1 MPAIKPFRA
10 WRYDG
15 RKVRDFSAVTAP
27 PYDVISKEEQDS
39 LYRKN
44 PYNVIRLELAKER
57 PGDGPADN
65 KYTRA
70 ASTLAEWKS
79 SGVLTRDAAP
89 ALYAYVQ
96 DYKEE
101 GKAKRR
107 LGFFAAMALDEKA
120 VLKHEN
126 TLAGPKAD
134 RLTLIKATRTNLSP
148 IFGLFEDPKGAV
160 NKALAASTRKKP
172 VADATHDGVR
182 HRLYVEDR
190 PNVVEAVC
198 RALKQKPMFIAD
210 GHHRFEVACQYRDF
224 RAAQQKGRADAPF
237 HYVMTYFADVT
248 HNPFK
253 IFPTHRLVKS
263 AGDPLPAL
271 AKLGTLEKARDLA
284 AVLKALDRYRVE
296 TKDKAY
302 RFGVYT
308 KKNGYRIL
316 TLDAKNAPK
325 KSAGPVD
332 ALDVSALHEYVIAPV
347 FGVREIAK
355 SEKIDF
361 SRDPKAA
368 VKKVDRGQFD
378 AALFLRP
385 TSLNEMIVASKKGL
399 KMPQKS
405 TYFWP
410 KLVTGLVFNG
420 LE

>member
-1 MPAIKPFRA
+1 MPVIKPFRA
-10 WRYDG
+10 WRYDA

-27 PYDVISKEEQDS
+27 PYDVISKEEQEA

-44 PYNVIRLELAKER
+44 PNNVIRLELAKEE
-57 PGDGPADN
+57 PGDTAAHN
-65 KYTRA
+65 KYSRA
-70 ASTLAEWKS
+70 ASTLDEWKS
-79 SGVLTRDAAP
+79 AGVLVHDAVP
-89 ALYAYVQ
+89 ALYVYVQ

-107 LGFFAAMALDEKA
+107 IGFYAAMKLDEKA

-148 IFGLFEDPKGAV
+148 IFGLFEDSKGAV
-160 NKALAASTRKKP
+160 NKALASATKQKP

-182 HRLYVEDR
+182 HRLYVENR
-190 PNVVEAVC
+190 PKVVELVS
-198 RALKQKPMFIAD
+198 RVLKPKPMFIAD

-224 RAAQQKGRADAPF
+224 RSAQNGHGDAAYN
-237 HYVMTYFADVT
+237 YVMTYFADVT

-263 AGDPLPAL
+263 QGDPIPAL
-271 AKLGTLEKARDLA
+271 SKLGKIEKAKNLD
-284 AVLKALDRYRVE
+284 AVLKALDKFRVD

-302 RFGVYT
+302 TFGVYT
-308 KKNGYRIL
+308 KKSGYHL
-316 TLDAKNAPK
+316 LKLDAKNAPK

-332 ALDVSALHEYVIAPV
+332 ALDVSALHKYIVEPV

-368 VKKVDRGQFD
+368 VKKVDAGTFD

-410 KLVTGLVFNG
+410 KLVTGLAFHG

>member
-1 MPAIKPFRA
+1 MPTIKPFRA

-15 RKVRDFSAVTAP
+15 RKVHDFSTVTAP
-27 PYDVISKEEQDS
+27 PYDVISKEEQES
-39 LYRKN
+39 LYRRN
-44 PYNVIRLELAKER
+44 PYNVIRLELAKEES
-57 PGDGPADN
+57 GDNATYN
-65 KYTRA
+65 KYTRS
-70 ASTLAEWKS
+70 ASTLDEWKS
-79 SGVLTRDAAP
+79 SGVLTHDDVP
-89 ALYAYVQ
+89 ALYVYVQ

-107 LGFFAAMALDEKA
+107 LGFFAAMELDEKA

-126 TLAGPKAD
+126 TLAGPKRD
-134 RLTLIKATRTNLSP
+134 RLMLIKATRTNLSP

-160 NKALAASTRKKP
+160 NKVLAAAAKKKP
-172 VADATHDGVR
+172 IADATHEGVR
-182 HRLYVEDR
+182 HRLYLENHPKAVD
-190 PNVVEAVC
+190 AVC
-198 RALKQKPMFIAD
+198 RVIRPKPMFIAD

-224 RAAQQKGRADAPF
+224 RRAQNGHGDGA
-237 HYVMTYFADVT
+237 YNYMMTYFADVT

-253 IFPTHRLVKS
+253 IFPTHRLVKF
-263 AGDPLPAL
+263 AGDPLPQL
-271 AKLGTLEKARDLA
+271 TKLGKLEKAKSLA
-284 AVLKALDRYRVE
+284 DVLKRLDKNRIE

-302 RFGVYT
+302 QFGVYT
-308 KKNGYRIL
+308 KRAGYRIL
-316 TLDAKNAPK
+316 TLDKSNAPK

-355 SEKIDF
+355 SSTIDF
-361 SRDPKAA
+361 SRDAKAA
-368 VKKVDRGQFD
+368 VKKVDDGKFD
-378 AALFLRP
+378 TALFLRP

-410 KLVTGLVFNG
+410 KLITGLVFNG

>member
-1 MPAIKPFRA
+1 MPTIKPFRA
-10 WRYDG
+10 WRYDA

-27 PYDVISKEEQDS
+27 PYDVISKEEQGA

-44 PYNVIRLELAKER
+44 PHNVIRLELAKEES
-57 PGDGPADN
+57 GDNATHN
-65 KYTRA
+65 KYSRA
-70 ASTLAEWKS
+70 AATLDEWKS
-79 SGVLTRDAAP
+79 AGVLVHDDVP
-89 ALYAYVQ
+89 ALYVYVQ

-101 GKAKRR
+101 GKARRR
-107 LGFFAAMALDEKA
+107 LGFFAAMELDEKA

-148 IFGLFEDPKGAV
+148 IFGLFEDAKGAV
-160 NKALAASTRKKP
+160 NKALAAATKQKP
-172 VADATHDGVR
+172 VADAMHDGVR
-182 HRLYVEDR
+182 HRLYVESR
-190 PNVVEAVC
+190 PQVIAAVS
-198 RALKQKPMFIAD
+198 RVLKPKPMFIAD

-224 RAAQQKGRADAPF
+224 RHAQNGHGDGAYN
-237 HYVMTYFADVT
+237 YVMTYFADVT

-263 AGDPLPAL
+263 SGDPLPAL
-271 AKLGTLEKARDLA
+271 AKLGKLEKVKSLQDILNR
-284 AVLKALDRYRVE
+284 LDKNRVE

-302 RFGVYT
+302 QFGVYG
-308 KKNGYRIL
+308 KKTGYHVL
-316 TLDAKNAPK
+316 TLDKKNAPK

-361 SRDPKAA
+361 SRDAKAA
-368 VKKVDRGQFD
+368 VKKVDEGKFD
-378 AALFLRP
+378 TALFLRP

-410 KLVTGLVFNG
+410 KLVTGLAFNG